1 VPSRGRL
8 LKILL
13 GLAVSAALLLYF
25 FWDVDLR
32 AVGSRLRET
41 RWEFLGA
48 VGALNILALWLRAWR
63 WYYLYPPGAGPSHL
77 FNATMI
83 GYMANNLLPLR
94 AGELVRAYVASRR
107 GPRFWTSV
115 ATLVVERVLDALAV
129 GLTVAIL
136 LLVVPFPRNLRW
148 SAFLFLILALAAM
161 LVLAVI
167 ATAPGACAGIVRACF
182 ARWRWLERRLL
193 DVLSTMSEGLRSI
206 RAPSH
211 LAPVLLS
218 SVAIWLTLAL
228 LVWAAFQSARLSL
241 PFTAAWTVL
250 AFLGLGVSLPSS
262 PGFVGVIQA
271 ATVLAL
277 DLFGV
282 PRSDAL
288 SVSILLHVAQFV
300 PVTLLGL
307 ILLLVEHVSLGE
319 ATRAAGALS
328 PPPVT

>member
-1 VPSRGRL
+1 VTSRGRL

-13 GLAVSAALLLYF
+13 GVAVSVALLLYF
-25 FWDVDLR
+25 FWGVD
-32 AVGSRLRET
+32 
-41 RWEFLGA
+41 LGA
-48 VGALNILALWLRAWR
+48 VGARLRGTRWGYLAAGVALNLLALWLRSWR
-63 WYYLYPPGAGPSHL
+63 WYYLYPPGARPSHL

-94 AGELVRAYVASRR
+94 AGELVRVYVAARR
-107 GPRFWTSV
+107 GPRFWTTV

-129 GLTVAIL
+129 GLTVAVL
-136 LLVVPFPRNLRW
+136 LLVVPFPRDVRW
-148 SAFLFLILALAAM
+148 SAFLFLTVDLAAM

-167 ATAPGACAGIVRACF
+167 AVAPGACAGLVRVCF
-182 ARWRWLERRLL
+182 SRWRRVERRLL
-193 DVLSTMSEGLRSI
+193 DILSTMSEGLRGV
-206 RAPSH
+206 RAARH
-211 LAPVLLS
+211 LLPVLCS

-228 LVWAAFQSARLSL
+228 TVWAAFQAARLSL
-241 PFTAAWTVL
+241 PLTAAWTVL

-282 PRSDAL
+282 ARSDAL
-288 SVSILLHVAQFV
+288 SVSILLHAAQFV

-307 ILLLVEHVSLGE
+307 ILLLVEHVSLAE
-319 ATRAAGALS
+319 ATRAAQVA
-328 PPPVT
+328 PPPPAG